1 MYNTYLTLLIPSL
14 IGFIITIIATLFI
27 MSYMFES
34 GVIAIDYNKKNKPKI
49 PSSGGVAVSF
59 GITVAVLVYIFGSKF
74 PSPQHP
80 FYEPVANTAI
90 LFAFI
95 LSVFLITIVGF
106 IDDINVKS
114 VPTNTTG
121 MKDIRKGLKQWQK
134 PLLTFIGAI
143 PLIAINA
150 GVSIVT
156 LPFIGQISLGLIY
169 PLLIIPL
176 AVIFGANAFNL
187 LGGFNGISTGSALVI
202 SSGLLIYSILFGNYT
217 GALLSSILCAVLIA
231 FAFFDFYPS
240 KLLPGDS
247 FTYGIGAALIALMI
261 IGNMESFGIILF
273 IPFIIEFLLHL
284 RGKFNVTDLGILTK
298 DMYFKSPYGKKIY
311 SWTHIIMNLKK
322 CKEYEVSL
330 YMWLINIAFVLLGL
344 SLKFLKIL

>member
-1 MYNTYLTLLIPSL
+1 MIIPS
-14 IGFIITIIATLFI
+14 IVGFIITVIATRFI

-49 PSSGGVAVSF
+49 PSSGGIAVSF
-59 GITVAVLVYIFGSKF
+59 GITIAVLTYIFGSSF
-74 PSPQHP
+74 PSPLHP
-80 FYEPVANTAI
+80 FYQPVANITV

-95 LSVFLITIVGF
+95 LSVFLITLVGF
-106 IDDINVKS
+106 IDDINVKATQ
-114 VPTNTTG
+114 TNTTG

-150 GVSIVT
+150 GVSTIS
-156 LPFIGQISLGLIY
+156 LPFLGQVFLGLFY

-176 AVIFGANAFNL
+176 AIIFAANAFNL
-187 LGGFNGISTGSALVI
+187 LGGFNGISTGSGLVI
-202 SSGLLIYSILFGNYT
+202 SIGMLVYSIFFGTYI
-217 GALLSSILCAVLIA
+217 GALLSAVLCSVLIA

-247 FTYGIGAALIALMI
+247 FTYGIGAALAALMI
-261 IGNMESFGIILF
+261 IGNMEAFGLILF
-273 IPFIIEFLLHL
+273 IPFIIEFLLHFK
-284 RGKFNVTDLGILTK
+284 GKFNVTDLGKLRK
-298 DMYFKSPYGKKIY
+298 DMYFDPPYGKKIY

-330 YMWLINIAFVLLGL
+330 YMWLVNIGFVLLGFA
-344 SLKFLKIL
+344 LKFLKIF